1 MFMRRYLV
9 SEERKSNGLSES
21 ITNPRCRSQSLIPR
35 TNTYQEAQRAGRI
48 APPHTE
54 GCLAQHQRWPHGAGR
69 PHLRISAI
77 ETILSDTIVE
87 KNKGEDQMAVMPP
100 QEFSLPLLSHR

>member
-9 SEERKSNGLSES
+9 SEEGKPNGLSES

-35 TNTYQEAQRAGRI
+35 TDTQQAAQRAARI
-48 APPHTE
+48 APPYTD

-69 PHLRISAI
+69 PRLRVSVI
-77 ETILSDTIVE
+77 ETILSDAIIE
-87 KNKGEDQMAVMPP
+87 KNNRELRLAN
-100 QEFSLPLLSHR
+100 